1 MRKPFQ
7 IFVLLAAMLMLAAC
21 GDAPQSEDAKPAAST
36 PSAPARVIA
45 TRWYSEAQVRRG
57 ADVFQ
62 QNCAVCHGADAE
74 GAEDWQFR
82 GPDGKFPPP
91 PLNGTAHAWHH
102 PLAQLFHMI
111 ENGTQPTGN
120 MPAWGDTL
128 NDDEI
133 IAAIAWFQS
142 KWPDEVYQA
151 WFEMEM
157 RTRAAQQEADRS

>member
-1 MRKPFQ
+1 MRTPFQ
-7 IFVLLAAMLMLAAC
+7 IFVLLATALVLAAC
-21 GDAPQSEDAKPAAST
+21 GDTPQSEDADRVTNTS
-36 PSAPARVIA
+36 SAPARVIA

-57 ADVFQ
+57 AEVFR
-62 QNCAVCHGADAE
+62 QNCAVCHGAGAE
-74 GAEDWQFR
+74 GAENWQFR
-82 GPDGKFPPP
+82 DADGRFPPP

-102 PLAQLFHMI
+102 PLAQLFDMI

-128 NDDEI
+128 SDDEI
-133 IAAIAWFQS
+133 LAAIAWFQS

-157 RTRAAQQEADRS
+157 RVRSAQQEGDRS